1 MSSSRVIAKFPKNTG
16 FGILPFSLKNT
27 ENSECISEKSEEKY
41 EEKNEENSFE
51 NTGLSV
57 FLPVKK
63 IRNSDLILEFYDQN
77 TLSLKVSKK
86 LAIFQFSP

>member
-1 MSSSRVIAKFPKNTG
+1 MIAKFPKNTG
-16 FGILPFSLKNT
+16 FGILQFSLKNT
-27 ENSECISEKSEEKY
+27 ENTECISEKY

-77 TLSLKVSKK
+77 TLSLKVSEK